1 MEKMLAE
8 KNIIEIIYNA
18 EENNIDNIIKQANKK
33 IKEEIKDIEI
43 EKLLKDNENSKEL
56 KEVLE
61 KIEDNYN
68 IRITQ
73 YNKNMYKKGFID
85 GVNLMINCL
94 KNDEF

>member
-8 KNIIEIIYNA
+8 KNIIEMIYNA

-33 IKEEIKDIEI
+33 IKEEIKDISI

-56 KEVLE
+56 KEALE